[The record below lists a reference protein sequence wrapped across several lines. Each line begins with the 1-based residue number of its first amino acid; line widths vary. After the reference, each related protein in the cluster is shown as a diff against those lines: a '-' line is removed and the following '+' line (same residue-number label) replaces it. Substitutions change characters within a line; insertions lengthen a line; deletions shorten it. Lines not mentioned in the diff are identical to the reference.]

1 MKVKTIIA
9 LVVDFSTMAA
19 NAVEPIDPAVRPQG
33 TEQVDIYLL
42 LGQSNMK
49 GVGALP
55 AEQSTDP
62 RIIHRNMG
70 NQCRPVGLAREA
82 AVYCVRGCT

>member
-1 MKVKTIIA
+1 VKVKTIIA
-9 LVVDFSTMAA
+9 LVVGFSTMAA
-19 NAVEPIDPAVRPQG
+19 NAVEPIDPAVLPQG

-49 GVGALP
+49 GAGALP

-62 RIIHRNMG
+62 ETKNKK
-70 NQCRPVGLAREA
+70 
-82 AVYCVRGCT
+82 